1 MSNPK
6 GKKPS
11 KKELVEELKAQTEP
25 LEVEG
30 GELTDEDL
38 EAAAGGQLGDVG
50 EVGYCLCKCGRSSD
64 CGGGGGGGDVM
75 AE

>member
-6 GKKPS
+6 GRKPS
-11 KKELVEELKAQTEP
+11 KEDLVEDLKSQAEP

-38 EAAAGGQLGDVG
+38 EEAAGGQLAS
-50 EVGYCLCKCGRSSD
+50 CLCKCGRTLD